1 MYGENR
7 HAVFKS
13 YFNIVLTGG
22 AYYLI
27 SRSLGPEFGGSIGLI
42 FSLANAVAVAMYV
55 VGFAETVAY
64 LMAESN
70 SLMIDE
76 INDTRIIGLGTVV
89 ILLGLTLI
97 GLDWVLKA
105 QLGLLALLL
114 VAMLSVV
121 IGFFAGPL
129 SDSVKSKGFIGFSSS
144 AFSENFA
151 PSYTGKENFFSVFA
165 VFFPAATGILAG
177 VNISGDLRD
186 AQKAIPKGTFLAIG
200 MTGVVYVL
208 LGIMAGS
215 GAVRDATGIVNET
228 ITCAMVG
235 CKYGLNNDYQ
245 VKLKFGMLKITMTSF
260 CLNLHV
266 VSANALLKYNLFSL
280 G

>member
-1 MYGENR
+1 M
-7 HAVFKS
+7 
-13 YFNIVLTGG
+13 
-22 AYYLI
+22 
-27 SRSLGPEFGGSIGLI
+27 GPEFGGSIGLI

-70 SLMIDE
+70 SLLIDE

-121 IGFFAGPL
+121 IGFFSGPL
-129 SDSVKSKGFIGFSSS
+129 TDSIKSKGFIGASSS
-144 AFSENFA
+144 AISENFS

-200 MTGVVYVL
+200 ITGIVYVL

-215 GAVRDATGIVNET
+215 CAVRDATGVVNET
-228 ITCAMVG
+228 ITCAMME

-245 VKLKFGMLKITMTSF
+245 VCVFYLCRCLTVKISRTGF
-260 CLNLHV
+260 CSNMV
-266 VSANALLKYNLFSL
+266 
-280 G
+280 